1 MQDEAINAYRSLNAW
16 WSEAGVDVESLP
28 KLAKTQN
35 RETGKSDKPIK
46 QPSPSLP
53 PANQISTSKPTTHR
67 LKEAVK
73 LASDANDLE
82 QLYST
87 IRNFDAG
94 TLSHFATQAVIA
106 RGNPKSDVMLIG
118 EAPGI
123 EEDEAGKPFI
133 GPSGQFLDKMFA
145 SIELDEKN
153 LYITNSVFWRPKG
166 NRKPTDEEMKM
177 CLPFVH
183 RHIALIAPK
192 ILVTTGA
199 NSSKNLLGVD
209 TGITR
214 LRGKWG
220 QYTIKN
226 PDGSDSK
233 TTIPVLP
240 MFHPAFVLRKP
251 ATKKDC
257 WHDLLSL
264 QETLE
269 SFK

>member
-1 MQDEAINAYRSLNAW
+1 
-16 WSEAGVDVESLP
+16 
-28 KLAKTQN
+28 
-35 RETGKSDKPIK
+35 
-46 QPSPSLP
+46 
-53 PANQISTSKPTTHR
+53 
-67 LKEAVK
+67 
-73 LASDANDLE
+73 
-82 QLYST
+82 
-87 IRNFDAG
+87 
-94 TLSHFATQAVIA
+94 
-106 RGNPKSDVMLIG
+106 MLIG

-166 NRKPTDEEMKM
+166 NRKPTDEEMQI

-192 ILVTTGA
+192 ILVTIGA

-251 ATKKDC
+251 ATKRDC

-264 QETLE
+264 QEMLE
-269 SFK
+269 SLK